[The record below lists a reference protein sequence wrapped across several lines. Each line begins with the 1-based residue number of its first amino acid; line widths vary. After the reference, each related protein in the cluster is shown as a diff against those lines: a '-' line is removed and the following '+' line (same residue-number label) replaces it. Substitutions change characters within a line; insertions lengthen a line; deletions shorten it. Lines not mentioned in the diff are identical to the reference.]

1 MPRIVSFSRTIP
13 STNNIIL
20 EMTAAMDEDNKKG
33 VCVQHVCILI
43 QLPCVCFWVFYT
55 VDSVYKPKSYFLFI
69 YPINEGKGKLLYFIN
84 VCSKLLPILCQS
96 ELYQGIR
103 KL

>member
-1 MPRIVSFSRTIP
+1 
-13 STNNIIL
+13 
-20 EMTAAMDEDNKKG
+20 MDEDNKKG

-69 YPINEGKGKLLYFIN
+69 YPINEGIGK
-84 VCSKLLPILCQS
+84 
-96 ELYQGIR
+96 
-103 KL
+103 

>member
-1 MPRIVSFSRTIP
+1 MVGSLANPHWQKIVPLNFRIGCLELFFSRTSP
-13 STNNIIL
+13 STKNIIL
-20 EMTAAMDEDNKKG
+20 EMTADMGEDNKKG

-69 YPINEGKGKLLYFIN
+69 YPINEGIGK
-84 VCSKLLPILCQS
+84 
-96 ELYQGIR
+96 
-103 KL
+103 